1 MNTNAK
7 IQIIRPVGGS
17 EGPST
22 PFDVTIIDNYVI
34 SGQRLST
41 ADQHMVYDDLA
52 ESITEYNSGLIGYS
66 AQTSE
71 LEIPQKE
78 ILQILVR
85 IAAASDEQRFFL
97 FKDVPIWTDPA
108 DQQNQIV
115 GNLTS
120 TGFEFY
126 GKGGAYFTRQ
136 FMLDHGLQNESELNI
151 SIFAATAK

>member
-7 IQIIRPVGGS
+7 IQIIRPEDGS
-17 EGPST
+17 EGPAT
-22 PFDVTIIDNYVI
+22 PFDVTIIDNHVI
-34 SGQRLST
+34 SKQGLST
-41 ADQHMVYDDLA
+41 AKKYTVYDDLA

-78 ILQILVR
+78 ILQISVR
-85 IAAASDEQRFFL
+85 VATSGDNQKIFW

-120 TGFEFY
+120 SGFEFY
-126 GKGGAYFTRQ
+126 ERGGAYFTRQ
-136 FMLDHGLQNESELNI
+136 FMLDHGLQNESDLNI
-151 SIFAATAK
+151 SIIAWTAE